1 MDRFVRMV
9 VGLVLGG
16 LLAGLGLVV
25 GAHTRSEPPVADFTT
40 TTTTRSSSAE
50 SVVVE
55 PPWTDEGGVRFE
67 STVIVVDDFVVDGS
81 SAVLDYRL
89 VSLAKSGGFF
99 FGGAQLP
106 AVLPETWELVTT
118 SGATIVEASDP
129 PRQSQFNESEP
140 SVGVADSIRFETED
154 GGDLGEVATVRMTSW
169 RIAVPAEIVI
179 EMAGVS
185 GSSAELFD
193 GTRISLQTVIEQ
205 STGAIVDFD
214 LDRPADPWR
223 VVADQGFGT
232 STEFVGEGPGWGRAS
247 STIGGIGGSG
257 GITGFQLVWN
267 EPTAPDIVRVR
278 ASVVAWEPFEGGV
291 TVWSKT

>member
-1 MDRFVRMV
+1 MRKVTSVGVGVAIGCSLAV
-9 VGLVLGG
+9 VGL
-16 LLAGLGLVV
+16 LV
-25 GAHTRSEPPVADFTT
+25 GRGRSVEMEAAATVASSTT
-40 TTTTRSSSAE
+40 SAP
-50 SVVVE
+50 SLPAVVE

-89 VSLAKSGGFF
+89 VSLANLGGFF

-106 AVLPETWELVTT
+106 SLLPETWELVTT
-118 SGATIVEASDP
+118 SGATIVEISDP
-129 PRQSQFNESEP
+129 PRQSQFNEPEP
-140 SVGVADSIRFETED
+140 RVGVADSIRFETED
-154 GGDLGEVATVRMTSW
+154 GGDLGEVATVRVTSW
-169 RIAVPAEIVI
+169 RIAVPAETVF

-223 VVADQGFGT
+223 VVVDQGFGM

-247 STIGGIGGSG
+247 STIGGIGLSG

-267 EPTAPDIVRVR
+267 EPTAPDVVRVR